1 MRTHRAISGY
11 LPPSISRLHFRLVHP
26 LPLFRRFIV
35 GAAIEKNFFWFLF
48 FWFSLVSLR
57 SLDWNYFFE
66 FYTRYSYLEIFFIFS
81 KHCFNS
87 SSFHSVFLIS
97 FYLFSFYT
105 RLITILSLLRI
116 VENYDFD
123 IISRFRISDSEFRL
137 VSALSI
143 LCFDSSTL
151 YLFNSSACY
160 KQTFML
166 MRVCFMLILAILRL
180 SDVFSFVLGV
190 VYRLGIK

>member
-1 MRTHRAISGY
+1 MCAHIGQNRDIYT
-11 LPPSISRLHFRLVHP
+11 PSINRLYFRLVP
-26 LPLFRRFIV
+26 PPPFPQVDTGGCYR
-35 GAAIEKNFFWFLF
+35 EKFFSFLF
-48 FWFSLVSLR
+48 SDFR
-57 SLDWNYFFE
+57 SFTECLYWNYFFE

-166 MRVCFMLILAILRL
+166 MQSLVYACFGYFKAFWRVFVCFRC
-180 SDVFSFVLGV
+180 S
-190 VYRLGIK
+190 YRLGLK

>member
-1 MRTHRAISGY
+1 MSV
-11 LPPSISRLHFRLVHP
+11 L
-26 LPLFRRFIV
+26 
-35 GAAIEKNFFWFLF
+35 KLF
-48 FWFSLVSLR
+48 FWILHSLFLPR
-57 SLDWNYFFE
+57 IIFYFFVSPIRFLLV
-66 FYTRYSYLEIFFIFS
+66 FYFFIFS

-166 MRVCFMLILAILRL
+166 MQSLVYACFGYFKAFWRVFVCFRC
-180 SDVFSFVLGV
+180 S
-190 VYRLGIK
+190 YRLGLK